1 MKVSALVTCLVQ
13 SFVVLS
19 ADHTNA
25 SSTKRLRLEQVPAAN
40 LDADDPADS
49 QVCTYLAYILYI
61 HIHLSLL
68 DKTVVENFSFVLILL
83 LYAAQ
88 GCGVASLVTDTAVL
102 LMQRPL

>member
-61 HIHLSLL
+61 HIHLYLSRA
-68 DKTVVENFSFVLILL
+68 I
-83 LYAAQ
+83 
-88 GCGVASLVTDTAVL
+88 
-102 LMQRPL
+102 